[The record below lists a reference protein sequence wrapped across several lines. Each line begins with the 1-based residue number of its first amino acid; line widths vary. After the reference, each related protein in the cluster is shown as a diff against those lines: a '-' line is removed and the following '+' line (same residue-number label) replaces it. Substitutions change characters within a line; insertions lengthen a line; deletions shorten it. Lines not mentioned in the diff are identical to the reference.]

1 MTTFLVIFIVGGQIE
16 NQLLSTGAFEVSL
29 NGIHFCHTFV
39 LYCVRSVKHI
49 E

>member
-1 MTTFLVIFIVGGQIE
+1 MTTFLVIFIIGGQIE

-29 NGIHFCHTFV
+29 NGIHSCYTFV
-39 LYCVRSVKHI
+39 LYCVHYVKDI